1 MLRTSLVALCTVAML
16 AAMLAAP
23 PAPTARAQ
31 DGSLGLITEFI
42 VPNSNDVKFP
52 HVVAG
57 NNQVHA
63 SGNAFRRTAFAWSKA
78 ATATSFPNPFN
89 LGPAEGQ
96 PDYSPTSITLGP
108 DGSVWAAWIN
118 QAARTIFVRQRSPQ
132 GEWGP
137 TRIVNRGSP
146 FPVSVEVA
154 VSSTNQIFVAWRD
167 PGTPV
172 RFRTSTD
179 GVNWSGLTNVTS
191 FEAYASPLGLAAGPN
206 GQVGL
211 TFTAGAGDTLHVFAG
226 LWNAS
231 ASRFEISQV
240 TAGGDGWADSSIGFD
255 RLGRVYVAWRGIAD
269 RGPNSGVYYAERQA
283 DGSWPRSRLT
293 SGRVIG
299 TVNINADERNNLHLS
314 WIGQPSG
321 AIQPFY
327 AFKPSTGNFR
337 GPLASAAT
345 GTLFNPRAYGSITG
359 TSAYNHMVS
368 EEFTGSGLRTR
379 YSLFSAAAAVFG
391 GQPVIEGDAPRTARS
406 LDRAVLVAFPNL
418 QGTPNQIRWRWNAP
432 PTDAVSDSNGWQTFS
447 NPLRVPVPEAL
458 YNDTSCLP
466 STLFTQLRNTQT
478 GEVETEAR
486 SDSIEI
492 DGVVEV
498 WVYLENPI
506 AKSAS
511 GSNAPVNTDS
521 EAPGGAP
528 DYTRYPFTYL
538 NIVPDTDCSGLT
550 TARIGNAENNLTT
563 TYQLGPNGFSG
574 YVPIPGFSGNQ
585 SRSWPMVVEVR
596 DGVGNV
602 RTFTLTINY
611 DNVKPRLNQ
620 QGASVE
626 EQASATP
633 HPQFDLLQTLRFN
646 NMPVDDDYFPDEI
659 WGVWVANSPDR
670 VADPL
675 RDQNLRWFIVPANG
689 VQNGTFDIRNWSLAS
704 GLSRAQLVAG
714 EDYYLYVRFLDAAGN
729 ATDEYVEI
737 RVPSSNLTPPQL
749 WMPKVHR

>member
-16 AAMLAAP
+16 AAMFAAR

-31 DGSLGLITEFI
+31 EGSLQLITEFI
-42 VPNSNDVKFP
+42 LPNSNDVKFP

-78 ATATSFPNPFN
+78 ATATSFPNPVN

-179 GVNWSGLTNVTS
+179 GVNWSSLTNVTS

-206 GQVGL
+206 GQVAL
-211 TFTAGAGDTLHVFAG
+211 TFTAGAGDVLHVFAG
-226 LWNAS
+226 LWNPG

-240 TAGGDGWADSSIGFD
+240 TAGGDGWADSSVSFD

-269 RGPNSGVYYAERQA
+269 RGPNSGAYYAERQP

-293 SGRVIG
+293 SGRIIG
-299 TVNINADERNNLHLS
+299 TVNINADEQNNLHLS

-345 GTLFNPRAYGSITG
+345 GTLFNPRAYGSITAA
-359 TSAYNHMVS
+359 SAYNHMVS

-379 YSLFSAAAAVFG
+379 YSLFGAGVVSFG
-391 GQPVIEGDAPRTARS
+391 GRPVIEGDAPRIARS
-406 LDRAVLVAFPNL
+406 SEGTVLVSFSDL

-432 PTDAVSDSNGWQTFS
+432 PTDAASDSNGWQSFS

-466 STLFTQLRNTQT
+466 STLFTQLRDTRT
-478 GEVETEAR
+478 GEIEAEAR

-498 WVYLENPI
+498 WVYLENPMAKI
-506 AKSAS
+506 ASS
-511 GSNAPVNTDS
+511 GNAPGDA

-528 DYTRYPFTYL
+528 DYTRYQFMYL
-538 NIVPDTDCSGLT
+538 NIIPDTDCSGLT

-563 TYQLGPNGFSG
+563 TYSLGPGGFSG
-574 YVPIPGFSGNQ
+574 FVPIPGFNGNQ
-585 SRSWPMVVEVR
+585 SRPWPVVVEVR
-596 DGVGNV
+596 DGAGNV
-602 RTFTLTINY
+602 QTFNLTINY
-611 DNVKPRLNQ
+611 DNVKPRLNLQ
-620 QGASVE
+620 SASVTSE
-626 EQASATP
+626 AEAIP

-646 NMPVDDDYFPDEI
+646 NIPVDDDYFPDEI
-659 WGVWVANSPDR
+659 WGVWVANSPER

-675 RDQNLRWFIVPANG
+675 RDQRLRWFIVPASG
-689 VQNGTFDIRNWSLAS
+689 VQNGTFDIKNWSLAS

-714 EDYYLYVRFLDAAGN
+714 EEYYLYVRFLDAAGN

-737 RVPSSNLTPPQL
+737 RVPSSNLTPPRL
-749 WMPKVHR
+749 WMPRMYR

>member
-1 MLRTSLVALCTVAML
+1 MLRTSLVVLCTVAML
-16 AAMLAAP
+16 AAVFAAQ

-31 DGSLGLITEFI
+31 EGSLRLITEFI
-42 VPNSNDVKFP
+42 LPNSNDVKFP

-78 ATATSFPNPFN
+78 ATATSFPNPVD

-154 VSSTNQIFVAWRD
+154 VSTNNQIFVAWRD

-172 RFRTSTD
+172 RFRSSTD
-179 GVNWSGLTNVTS
+179 GGVNWSGLTNVTS

-206 GQVGL
+206 GQVAL
-211 TFTAGAGDTLHVFAG
+211 TFTAGAGDRLHIFAG
-226 LWNAS
+226 LWNAA

-240 TAGGDGWADSSIGFD
+240 TSGGDGWADSSIGFN
-255 RLGRVYVAWRGIAD
+255 RLGRVYVAWRGIAEG
-269 RGPNSGVYYAERQA
+269 GPNSGVFYAERQA

-299 TVNINADERNNLHLS
+299 TVNINADEQNNLHLS

-327 AFKPSTGNFR
+327 AFKPPTTSFR
-337 GPLASAAT
+337 GPLASAAR
-345 GTLFNPRAYGSITG
+345 GALFNPRAYGSIAAAA
-359 TSAYNHMVS
+359 AYNHMVS
-368 EEFTGSGLRTR
+368 EDFTGSGLRTR
-379 YSLFSAAAAVFG
+379 YSLFSAAVFG
-391 GQPVIEGDAPRTARS
+391 GQPVIEGDAPRTGRS
-406 LDRAVLVAFPNL
+406 LDRAVLVSFPSL
-418 QGTPNQIRWRWNAP
+418 QGAPNQIRWRWNAP
-432 PTDAVSDSNGWQTFS
+432 PTDAASDSNGWQTFS

-478 GEVETEAR
+478 GEIEAEAR

-492 DGVVEV
+492 DGTVEV

-506 AKSAS
+506 AKATST
-511 GSNAPVNTDS
+511 GNAPVSTDG
-521 EAPGGAP
+521 EAPGGAT
-528 DYTRYPFTYL
+528 DHTRYPFTYL
-538 NIVPDTDCSGLT
+538 NIIPDTDCSGLT

-574 YVPIPGFSGNQ
+574 YVPIPGFSGEQ
-585 SRSWPMVVEVR
+585 SRPWPMVVEVR
-596 DGVGNV
+596 DAAGNV
-602 RTFTLTINY
+602 QTFTLTINY
-611 DNVKPRLNQ
+611 DRVKPRLNQ
-620 QGASVE
+620 QGASVDS
-626 EQASATP
+626 QASATP

-646 NMPVDDDYFPDEI
+646 NIPVDDDYFPDEI

-670 VADPL
+670 VTDPL
-675 RDQNLRWFIVPANG
+675 RDQNLRWFIVPASG
-689 VQNGTFDIRNWSLAS
+689 VQNGTFDIRGWSLAS

-749 WMPKVHR
+749 WLPRVYR

>member
-1 MLRTSLVALCTVAML
+1 MLRTSLVTLCVVAML
-16 AAMLAAP
+16 AAMFAAQ
-23 PAPTARAQ
+23 PAPSARAQ
-31 DGSLGLITEFI
+31 ESGLQLITEFI
-42 VPNSNDVKFP
+42 LPNSNDVKFP

-63 SGNAFRRTAFAWSKA
+63 SGNAFRRTAFAWSKG
-78 ATATSFPNPFN
+78 ATATSFPNPVD

-118 QAARTIFVRQRSPQ
+118 QPARTIFVRQRSPQ

-154 VSSTNQIFVAWRD
+154 VSSNNQIFVAWRD

-179 GVNWSGLTNVTS
+179 GGVSWSGLTNVTS

-206 GQVGL
+206 GQIGL
-211 TFTAGAGDTLHVFAG
+211 TFTAGAGDRLHIFAG
-226 LWNAS
+226 LWNAGT
-231 ASRFEISQV
+231 SRFEISQV
-240 TAGGDGWADSSIGFD
+240 TSGGDGWADSSISFD
-255 RLGRVYVAWRGIAD
+255 RQGRVYVAWRGIAEG
-269 RGPNSGVYYAERQA
+269 GPNSGVFYAERQPN
-283 DGSWPRSRLT
+283 GSWPRSRLT

-299 TVNINADERNNLHLS
+299 TANISLDEQNNLHLA

-321 AIQPFY
+321 RIQPFY
-327 AFKPSTGNFR
+327 AFKPPTGNFR
-337 GPLASAAT
+337 GPLTSAAS
-345 GTLFNPRAYGSITG
+345 GTLFNPRASGSIAG
-359 TSAYNHMVS
+359 AVAYNHMVS

-379 YSLFSAAAAVFG
+379 YSLFRAAAFG
-391 GQPVIEGDAPRTARS
+391 GQPVIEGDAPRTGRNAE
-406 LDRAVLVAFPNL
+406 RAVLVSFPTL
-418 QGTPNQIRWRWNAP
+418 QGTPNQIRWRWNSP
-432 PTDAVSDSNGWQTFS
+432 PTDAASDSNGWQPFS

-466 STLFTQLRNTQT
+466 STLFTQLRNTET
-478 GEVETEAR
+478 GEIEAEAR
-486 SDSIEI
+486 SDSILI

-498 WVYLENPI
+498 WVYPENPL
-506 AKSAS
+506 ARAAS
-511 GSNAPVNTDS
+511 VTNAPVSDDGQ
-521 EAPGGAP
+521 APGGAP
-528 DYTRYPFTYL
+528 DHTRYPFTYL

-550 TARIGNAENNLTT
+550 EARISGAGTSFTN
-563 TYQLGPNGFSG
+563 TYPLGPNGWSG
-574 YVPIPGFSGNQ
+574 FVPIPGFSGQQ
-585 SRSWPMVVEVR
+585 SRPWPMVVEVR
-596 DGVGNV
+596 DGAGNSQ
-602 RTFTLTINY
+602 TFNLTINY
-611 DNVKPRLNQ
+611 DNVRPRLNQ
-620 QGASVE
+620 QDANNDS
-626 EQASATP
+626 QASAVP

-646 NMPVDDDYFPDEI
+646 NIPVDDDFFPDEI

-675 RDQNLRWFIVPANG
+675 RDQNLRWFIVPASG
-689 VQNGTFDIRNWSLAS
+689 VRNGTFEVRNWSLAS

-729 ATDEYVEI
+729 ATNEYVEI

-749 WMPKVHR
+749 WLPRMYR

>member
-1 MLRTSLVALCTVAML
+1 ML

-231 ASRFEISQV
+231 ASRFEIRQV

-478 GEVETEAR
+478 GEIEAEAR

-492 DGVVEV
+492 DGTVEV
-498 WVYLENPI
+498 WVYVENPM
-506 AKSAS
+506 ARAAS

-574 YVPIPGFSGNQ
+574 YVIIPGFSGNQ
-585 SRSWPMVVEVR
+585 SRSWPIVVEVR
-596 DGVGNV
+596 DGVGNL
-602 RTFTLTINY
+602 RIFNLTVNY

-620 QGASVE
+620 QGASAE

-646 NMPVDDDYFPDEI
+646 NIPVDDDYFPDEI

-737 RVPSSNLTPPQL
+737 RVPSSNLTPLQL